1 MPVQFSSTLA
11 AVLLLAAQSVP
22 VSACVGQ
29 LPPFVPDGVTYTAG
43 SIRSG
48 RPCQIGLGLQ
58 GGTVQVLRVTMRPL
72 HGVLGLSAQEENR
85 RYIAYAPSPG
95 YVGRDRFEVFLQVV
109 LRGRT
114 FQTMTRIRVDLD
126 ITP

>member
-1 MPVQFSSTLA
+1 
-11 AVLLLAAQSVP
+11 
-22 VSACVGQ
+22 
-29 LPPFVPDGVTYTAG
+29 
-43 SIRSG
+43 
-48 RPCQIGLGLQ
+48 
-58 GGTVQVLRVTMRPL
+58 
-72 HGVLGLSAQEENR
+72 LSAQEENR

-114 FQTMTRIRVDLD
+114 FPTMTRIRVDLD